1 MSATHRQLL
10 AAARRVA
17 KAHDRLAG
25 AIAKVK
31 GHRGDPVTAW
41 RAVDLARVVVAR
53 ADAALVVAA
62 LAYGDG
68 AR

>member
-1 MSATHRQLL
+1 MTPAHRQLL

-17 KAHDRLAG
+17 KAHARLAV
-25 AIAKVK
+25 AITKVK

-41 RAVDLARVVVAR
+41 RAVDLARVAVAR

-62 LAYGDG
+62 IAYGDG
-68 AR
+68 AA